1 MTHSVI
7 KLSGSV
13 NESFRN
19 RNKASVGD
27 ELRRR
32 CEGNDTGGGLGG
44 TLWMFTA
51 TGPGLAALLVHFPLA
66 FGPPKAF
73 FVSLFPSLSSSTASL
88 AIFGFS
94 QSTPTFPLSAFLP
107 PAGILMFCDS
117 EQGVQETNTA
127 RSNYLLPSNLRY
139 PPVLRSGLTPV
150 DPCERKYQTFIQ
162 QHLN

>member
-19 RNKASVGD
+19 RNNASVGD
-27 ELRRR
+27 ELCRR

-51 TGPGLAALLVHFPLA
+51 TGLAALLVHFALA
-66 FGPPKAF
+66 FGPPKGF

-117 EQGVQETNTA
+117 EQGYRRQIQRALIIYYHRTYDIRQCFDQAWRQWTPAKESIK
-127 RSNYLLPSNLRY
+127 RLSNN
-139 PPVLRSGLTPV
+139 
-150 DPCERKYQTFIQ
+150 I
-162 QHLN
+162 